1 MVSFTLIAITD
12 SRRDDLSGDAI
23 EDLIKKAGHSVV
35 ERRIVRNDIEEIRKD
50 VRDAKGDIII
60 TMGGTGIS
68 SKDLTPE
75 ALKPLLNRELP
86 GFGELFRKLSY
97 DDIGTSAMMSR
108 AFGGTMSGRAL
119 FCLPGSTSA
128 CVLGAGIIVKEC
140 EHILREMRK

>member
-1 MVSFTLIAITD
+1 MLNFTLIAITD
-12 SRRDDLSGDAI
+12 SRREDLSGDAV

-35 ERRIVRNDIEEIRKD
+35 ERRIVRNDIEEIRNG
-50 VRDAKGDIII
+50 VRDANGDIII

-86 GFGELFRKLSY
+86 GFGELFRRLSY

-108 AFGGTMSGRAL
+108 AFGGTTGGRAL

-128 CVLGAGIIVKEC
+128 CVMGAGIIVREC